1 MQVPR
6 SLAPWSLCNGL
17 KAVITECSR
26 NLPNNGPVPTIIVPQ
41 NILKATVWSRSASGP
56 SADASALNVPFDL
69 EACSSIVMGIWISHM
84 ETEKPDVDQSFHV
97 EMVRQLNLLPNKFHQ
112 ISAEDLDHLNEI
124 SIEETERQLSLTSAA
139 MRLFSN
145 FEKLLPIG
153 PIAAKKL
160 GGFASTSKDQ
170 PKT

>member
-1 MQVPR
+1 MRPNCYLQHRCKVAGISSLSSLRGCTRFIARMWLAMGPNVPVQRCSSFPHGINTEAHDRSPMQVPR

-97 EMVRQLNLLPNKFHQ
+97 EMVR
-112 ISAEDLDHLNEI
+112 
-124 SIEETERQLSLTSAA
+124 
-139 MRLFSN
+139 
-145 FEKLLPIG
+145 
-153 PIAAKKL
+153 
-160 GGFASTSKDQ
+160 
-170 PKT
+170 

>member
-1 MQVPR
+1 
-6 SLAPWSLCNGL
+6 
-17 KAVITECSR
+17 
-26 NLPNNGPVPTIIVPQ
+26 
-41 NILKATVWSRSASGP
+41 
-56 SADASALNVPFDL
+56 
-69 EACSSIVMGIWISHM
+69 MGIWISHM

-124 SIEETERQLSLTSAA
+124 SIEEAERQLSLTSAA